1 MMVKAREGTGGPA
14 LARYLMDGKNEH
26 AELLELR
33 NMDAPSLKAALH
45 RMDALSK
52 GGACQKPALH
62 VQMRA
67 APGERLS
74 ASHWREAC
82 DRYAE
87 AFGMEQHQA
96 AIILH
101 HQQDGATHAHFV
113 FNRVHPETLIA
124 ADLWQNYPKHK
135 ALARQMEQD
144 WGLQQVSSR
153 KRDRARDYSNAG
165 QKETEQARRTGENV
179 HDIREHVRWLWEQ
192 SPNGPAFAAA
202 LEEEG
207 YQLAKGDRR
216 GYVVLDPHGSPYSL
230 GSRTTGAKARE
241 VREKLG
247 DLDPASVPD
256 IEQARRL
263 LSERQAERRQQ
274 QRQGKGEARAQ
285 SQPTP
290 EPTPEPAAPAPTPAP
305 APAPS
310 PTAAWLDAA
319 NKRAELHTPAPRF
332 YASPRAE
339 RRDLWEDA
347 AAKRLQRLRNW
358 QALER
363 EQQQRRFTKAAKLER
378 GDAVKAFNTQQRHD
392 LTNLLYKEQAEALAA
407 ELQRQQERRE
417 RWDKPTQRREPRPR
431 THPPQGFKAWLVGLF
446 RAKAAAPAPTPAPAR
461 PLADAEPQKA
471 PEESL
476 RERLEEQEE
485 EKQEENREHKSRAR
499 PLSPAEALE
508 KLAQVRTAARTWR
521 EKEERRRAQEQERQP
536 GRSIAD
542 DWLDGMLNKKDG
554 PR

>member
-1 MMVKAREGTGGPA
+1 MMVKARAGQGGPA
-14 LARYLMDGKNEH
+14 LARYLMEGKNEH
-26 AELLELR
+26 AELLDLR
-33 NMDAPSLKAALH
+33 NMDAPSLQAALFD
-45 RMDALSK
+45 MDRLAR
-52 GGACQKPALH
+52 GGQCQKHALH

-74 ASHWREAC
+74 ADHWREAC

-124 ADLWQNYPKHK
+124 ADLWRNYEKHK
-135 ALARQMEQD
+135 TLARQMEQD
-144 WGLQQVSSR
+144 WGLRQVSSQ
-153 KRDRARDYSNAG
+153 KRTLARDYSNAG
-165 QKETEQARRTGENV
+165 RHETEQARRQGANV
-179 HDIREHVRWLWEQ
+179 HDLREYVRWLWEQ
-192 SPNGPAFAAA
+192 SPNGEAFAAA

-216 GYVVLDPHGSPYSL
+216 AYVVLDPHGGTYSL
-230 GSRTTGAKARE
+230 GQRTTGAKACE

-256 IEQARRL
+256 ITEGRRL
-263 LSERQAERRQQ
+263 LTERQAEQKQKQQQ

-290 EPTPEPAAPAPTPAP
+290 EPTAEPTPQPKPAPEQAPAV
-305 APAPS
+305 S
-310 PTAAWLDAA
+310 WWQTASNRAA
-319 NKRAELHTPAPRF
+319 LNTPAPRF

-339 RRDLWEDA
+339 RRDRWEQA
-347 AAKRLQRLRNW
+347 AAKRLQGLRNW

-363 EQQQRRFTKAAKLER
+363 EQQQRRFTEAAKLER

-417 RWDKPTQRREPRPR
+417 RWDKPTQRPERRQAPR
-431 THPPQGFKAWLVGLF
+431 TYPPRGFKAWLSGLF
-446 RAKAAAPAPTPAPAR
+446 TAKATKPAPSPQPAR
-461 PLADAEPQKA
+461 PLADAEPPAPKT

-476 RERLEEQEE
+476 LESLR
-485 EKQEENREHKSRAR
+485 K
-499 PLSPAEALE
+499 
-508 KLAQVRTAARTWR
+508 
-521 EKEERRRAQEQERQP
+521 QEQERQEAKRQRKGR
-536 GRSIAD
+536 GRSPMD
-542 DWLDGMLNKKDG
+542 DLLDAHFRKSNG

>member
-1 MMVKAREGTGGPA
+1 MIVKAREGTGGPA

-33 NMDAPSLKAALH
+33 NMDAPSLQAALY

-52 GGACQKPALH
+52 GGHCQKPALH

-124 ADLWQNYPKHK
+124 ADLWRNYEKHK
-135 ALARQMEQD
+135 TLARQMEQD

-153 KRDRARDYSNAG
+153 KRDRPRDYSNAG
-165 QKETEQARRTGENV
+165 QQETEQARRTGENV

-192 SPNGPAFAAA
+192 SANGPAFAAA

-247 DLDPASVPD
+247 DLDPANVPD

-290 EPTPEPAAPAPTPAP
+290 EPAPDLPAAWWQAASKRAEQARTAAPEQAPEPAPRPEPTPEPAAPAPTPAP
-305 APAPS
+305 ATAPS
-310 PTAAWLDAA
+310 LTAAWLDAA

-339 RRDLWEDA
+339 RRDRWEDA

-363 EQQQRRFTKAAKLER
+363 EQQQRRFTEAAKLER

-392 LTNLLYKEQAEALAA
+392 LTHLLYKEQAEALAA
-407 ELQRQQERRE
+407 ELQRQQEKRE

-431 THPPQGFKAWLVGLF
+431 THPPQGFKAWLAGLF
-446 RAKAAAPAPTPAPAR
+446 TARAANPAPTPQPAR
-461 PLADAEPQKA
+461 PLADAEPSKA

-476 RERLEEQEE
+476 RERLETQEE
-485 EKQEENREHKSRAR
+485 ERKEEKRQHKGRAR
-499 PLSPAEALE
+499 SP
-508 KLAQVRTAARTWR
+508 V
-521 EKEERRRAQEQERQP
+521 
-536 GRSIAD
+536 D
-542 DWLDGMLNKKDG
+542 DLLGGYFRKG

>member
-1 MMVKAREGTGGPA
+1 MIVKAREGTGGPA
-14 LARYLMDGKNEH
+14 LAQYLMDGKNEH

-33 NMDAPSLKAALH
+33 NMDAPSLQAALY

-52 GGACQKPALH
+52 GGHCQKPALH
-62 VQMRA
+62 VQMHA

-74 ASHWREAC
+74 ADHWREAC

-124 ADLWQNYPKHK
+124 ADLWRNYEKHK
-135 ALARQMEQD
+135 TLARQMEQD

-153 KRDRARDYSNAG
+153 KRDRARDYSQAG

-192 SPNGPAFAAA
+192 SPNGLAFAAA

-216 GYVVLDPHGSPYSL
+216 AYVVLDPHGSPYSL
-230 GSRTTGAKARE
+230 GSRITGAKARE

-256 IEQARRL
+256 ITEGRRL
-263 LSERQAERRQQ
+263 LTERQAEQKQQRRQ
-274 QRQGKGEARAQ
+274 GNGEARAQ

-290 EPTPEPAAPAPTPAP
+290 APAPEPAPAPKPAPTPEPAPAV
-305 APAPS
+305 S
-310 PTAAWLDAA
+310 WWKAASQRAA
-319 NKRAELHTPAPRF
+319 LNAPAPRF

-339 RRDLWEDA
+339 RRDRWEQA
-347 AAKRLQRLRNW
+347 AAKRLQGLRNW

-363 EQQQRRFTKAAKLER
+363 EQQQRRFTEAAKLER

-392 LTNLLYKEQAEALAA
+392 LTNLLYKEQAEALAG
-407 ELQRQQERRE
+407 ELQRQQEKRE

-431 THPPQGFKAWLVGLF
+431 TYPPQGFKAWLSGLF
-446 RAKAAAPAPTPAPAR
+446 TAKAAKPAPTQAPAR
-461 PLADAEPQKA
+461 PLVDAEPSKA

-476 RERLEEQEE
+476 RERLETQEE
-485 EKQEENREHKSRAR
+485 ERKEEKRQHKGRAR
-499 PLSPAEALE
+499 SP
-508 KLAQVRTAARTWR
+508 V
-521 EKEERRRAQEQERQP
+521 
-536 GRSIAD
+536 D
-542 DWLDGMLNKKDG
+542 DLLGGYFRKG

>member
-1 MMVKAREGTGGPA
+1 MVKAREGTGGPA

-33 NMDAPSLKAALH
+33 NMDAPSLQAALY

-52 GGACQKPALH
+52 GGQCQKHALH

-113 FNRVHPETLIA
+113 FNRVHPVTLKA
-124 ADLWQNYPKHK
+124 ADLWRNYEKHK
-135 ALARQMEQD
+135 ILAREMEKD
-144 WGLQQVSSR
+144 WGLRQVSSQ
-153 KRDRARDYSNAG
+153 KRTLARDYSNAG
-165 QKETEQARRTGENV
+165 RQETEQARRQGANV

-192 SPNGPAFAAA
+192 SPNGEAFALA
-202 LEEEG
+202 LEAEG

-216 GYVVLDPHGSPYSL
+216 AYVVLDPHGGTYSV
-230 GSRTTGAKARE
+230 GQRTTGAKARE

-247 DLDPASVPD
+247 DLDPANVPD
-256 IEQARRL
+256 ITEGRRL
-263 LSERQAERRQQ
+263 LTERQAEQKQQ

-290 EPTPEPAAPAPTPAP
+290 APAPEQAHTPTPEPTPQPKQAPTPEQAPQP
-305 APAPS
+305 APEPS
-310 PTAAWLDAA
+310 PAVSWWQAASQRAA
-319 NKRAELHTPAPRF
+319 LNPPAPRF

-339 RRDLWEDA
+339 RRDRWEQA
-347 AAKRLQRLRNW
+347 AAKRLQGLRNW

-363 EQQQRRFTKAAKLER
+363 EQQARRFTEAAKLER

-417 RWDKPTQRREPRPR
+417 RWDKPTQRPERRPR
-431 THPPQGFKAWLVGLF
+431 TYPPRGFKAWLVGLF
-446 RAKAAAPAPTPAPAR
+446 RAKAAKPAPTPQPAR
-461 PLADAEPQKA
+461 PLADAEPPEQKKT
-471 PEESL
+471 PEQSLLESL
-476 RERLEEQEE
+476 R
-485 EKQEENREHKSRAR
+485 K
-499 PLSPAEALE
+499 
-508 KLAQVRTAARTWR
+508 
-521 EKEERRRAQEQERQP
+521 QEQEREEAKRQHKGR
-536 GRSIAD
+536 GRSPMGD
-542 DWLDGMLNKKDG
+542 LLDAHFRKGNT

>member
-1 MMVKAREGTGGPA
+1 MIVKARAGQGGPA

-33 NMDAPSLKAALH
+33 NMDAPSLQAALFD
-45 RMDALSK
+45 MDRLAGESRQ
-52 GGACQKPALH
+52 CRNHALH

-124 ADLWQNYPKHK
+124 ADLWRNYEKHK
-135 ALARQMEQD
+135 TLARQMEQD

-256 IEQARRL
+256 ITEARRL

-290 EPTPEPAAPAPTPAP
+290 EPAPDLPAAWWQAASKRAEQARTAAPEPAPRPEPTPEPAAPAPTPAP
-305 APAPS
+305 S
-310 PTAAWLDAA
+310 LTAAWLDAA
-319 NKRAELHTPAPRF
+319 NKRADLHTPAPRF

-339 RRDLWEDA
+339 RRDRWEDA

-363 EQQQRRFTKAAKLER
+363 EQQQRRFTEAAKLER

-392 LTNLLYKEQAEALAA
+392 LTHLLYKEQAEALAG

-431 THPPQGFKAWLVGLF
+431 TYPPQGFKAWLCRPVQGQGGNA
-446 RAKAAAPAPTPAPAR
+446 RADASPGPALGGRRATGTEGPGGKLLGAPTRSRRRSGRRRSASTKAAPVP
-461 PLADAEPQKA
+461 PL
-471 PEESL
+471 
-476 RERLEEQEE
+476 
-485 EKQEENREHKSRAR
+485 
-499 PLSPAEALE
+499 
-508 KLAQVRTAARTWR
+508 TTC
-521 EKEERRRAQEQERQP
+521 
-536 GRSIAD
+536 
-542 DWLDGMLNKKDG
+542 
-554 PR
+554 

>member
-1 MMVKAREGTGGPA
+1 MMVKARAGQGGPA
-14 LARYLMDGKNEH
+14 LARYLMEGKNEH

-33 NMDAPSLKAALH
+33 NMDAPSLQAALFD
-45 RMDALSK
+45 MDMLARGSQ
-52 GGACQKPALH
+52 CHTHALH

-124 ADLWQNYPKHK
+124 ADLWRNYEKHK
-135 ALARQMEQD
+135 TLAREMEQD

-192 SPNGPAFAAA
+192 SANGPAFAAA

-290 EPTPEPAAPAPTPAP
+290 EPAPDLPAAWWQAASKRAEQARTAAPEPAPRPEPTPEP

-319 NKRAELHTPAPRF
+319 NKRADLHTPAPRF

-339 RRDLWEDA
+339 RRDRWEDA

-363 EQQQRRFTKAAKLER
+363 EQQQRRFTEAAKLER

-392 LTNLLYKEQAEALAA
+392 LTHLLYKEQAEALAG

-417 RWDKPTQRREPRPR
+417 QWDKPTQRREPRPR
-431 THPPQGFKAWLVGLF
+431 TYPPTGFKAYVFALF

-461 PLADAEPQKA
+461 PLADAEPPEKT

-476 RERLEEQEE
+476 LESLRKQEE
-485 EKQEENREHKSRAR
+485 ERKEEKCQHKGRAR
-499 PLSPAEALE
+499 SP
-508 KLAQVRTAARTWR
+508 V
-521 EKEERRRAQEQERQP
+521 
-536 GRSIAD
+536 D
-542 DWLDGMLNKKDG
+542 DLLGGYFRKG

>member
-1 MMVKAREGTGGPA
+1 MIIKPSRPGQGGPA
-14 LARYLMDGKNEH
+14 LARYLMEGKNEH
-26 AELLELR
+26 AELVELR
-33 NMDAPSLKAALH
+33 NMDAPSLQAALFD
-45 RMDALSK
+45 MDMLAGESRQ
-52 GGACQKPALH
+52 CRNHALH
-62 VQMRA
+62 IQMRA

-74 ASHWREAC
+74 ADHWREAA
-82 DRYAE
+82 DRVTAL
-87 AFGMEQHQA
+87 FGMEAHQA
-96 AIILH
+96 ALVLH
-101 HQQDGATHAHFV
+101 HQQDGCTHAHLV
-113 FNRVHPETLIA
+113 LNRVHPETLIA
-124 ADLWQNYPKHK
+124 ADVWRSQKKCIDLSRT
-135 ALARQMEQD
+135 LEQE
-144 WGLQQVSSR
+144 WGLRQLDSQN
-153 KRDRARDYSNAG
+153 KHPQRDYSKAG

-192 SPNGPAFAAA
+192 SANGPAFAAA

-216 GYVVLDPHGSPYSL
+216 GYVVLDSHGSPYSL

-247 DLDPASVPD
+247 DLDPANVPD

-285 SQPTP
+285 SQPTPEPAPDLPAAWWQAASKRAEQARTAPEQAPEPAPRP

-339 RRDLWEDA
+339 RRDRWEDA

-363 EQQQRRFTKAAKLER
+363 EQQQRRFTEAAKLER

-392 LTNLLYKEQAEALAA
+392 LTHLLYKEQAEALAA

-417 RWDKPTQRREPRPR
+417 QWDKPTQRREPRPR
-431 THPPQGFKAWLVGLF
+431 TYPPRGFKSWLVGLF
-446 RAKAAAPAPTPAPAR
+446 TAKVATPAPTPQPAR
-461 PLADAEPQKA
+461 PLADAEPSKA

-476 RERLEEQEE
+476 RERLETQEE
-485 EKQEENREHKSRAR
+485 ERKEEKRQHKGRAR
-499 PLSPAEALE
+499 SP
-508 KLAQVRTAARTWR
+508 V
-521 EKEERRRAQEQERQP
+521 
-536 GRSIAD
+536 D
-542 DWLDGMLNKKDG
+542 DLLGGYFRKG

>member
-1 MMVKAREGTGGPA
+1 MMVKARAGQGGPA

-33 NMDAPSLKAALH
+33 NMDAPSFKAALFD
-45 RMDALSK
+45 MDMLARGSQCH
-52 GGACQKPALH
+52 AHALH

-113 FNRVHPETLIA
+113 FNRVNPETLKA
-124 ADLWQNYPKHK
+124 ADLWRNYEKHK
-135 ALARQMEQD
+135 ELARQMEQD
-144 WGLQQVSSR
+144 WGLRQVSSQ

-165 QKETEQARRTGENV
+165 RQETEQARRLGENV
-179 HDIREHVRWLWEQ
+179 HDLREHVRWLWEQ
-192 SPNGPAFAAA
+192 SPNGQAFVLA
-202 LEEEG
+202 LKEEG
-207 YQLAKGDRR
+207 YELAKGDRR
-216 GYVVLDPHGSPYSL
+216 AYVVLDPHGGIYSL

-241 VREKLG
+241 VRERLG
-247 DLDPASVPD
+247 DLDPAHVPD

-263 LSERQAERRQQ
+263 LTERQAERKRQ
-274 QRQGKGEARAQ
+274 QRQGKGEAQRQ
-285 SQPTP
+285 PPTP
-290 EPTPEPAAPAPTPAP
+290 EPTPEQTPTTKPAPEQSPAAAWWQ
-305 APAPS
+305 
-310 PTAAWLDAA
+310 TASQRAA
-319 NKRAELHTPAPRF
+319 LHTPAPRF

-339 RRDLWEDA
+339 RRDRWEQA
-347 AAKRLQRLRNW
+347 AAKRLQGLRNW

-363 EQQQRRFTKAAKLER
+363 EQQQRRFTEAAKLER

-392 LTNLLYKEQAEALAA
+392 LTHLLYKEQAEAFAA

-431 THPPQGFKAWLVGLF
+431 TYPPRGFKAWLSGLF
-446 RAKAAAPAPTPAPAR
+446 TAKAAKPAPAPQPAR
-461 PLADAEPQKA
+461 PLADAEPPA
-471 PEESL
+471 PKTPEQSLLESL
-476 RERLEEQEE
+476 R
-485 EKQEENREHKSRAR
+485 K
-499 PLSPAEALE
+499 
-508 KLAQVRTAARTWR
+508 
-521 EKEERRRAQEQERQP
+521 QEQERQEAKRQHKGR
-536 GRSIAD
+536 GRSPMGD
-542 DWLDGMLNKKDG
+542 LLDAHFRKSDG
-554 PR
+554 PG